1 MKSPSRSTDKMYLKS
16 VILSVVLNLVI
27 CHLPTREDDQKQ
39 VNNSLKETYC
49 VTYVSHLTIILPQ
62 VSLGQAKHTELTEA
76 TRMPRYG
83 PCWLGAMTRLQPTCD
98 DLTEDSHA
106 R

>member
-1 MKSPSRSTDKMYLKS
+1 MT
-16 VILSVVLNLVI
+16 
-27 CHLPTREDDQKQ
+27 
-39 VNNSLKETYC
+39 
-49 VTYVSHLTIILPQ
+49 VSHLTIMSPQ

-83 PCWLGAMTRLQPTCD
+83 PCWLGAMTSLQPTCD